1 MKSFFLALCAMLTIL
16 LSNAQQGIQNPKEPT
31 PQEIYNLLNMS
42 AEFNGG
48 LTIKDLDHPWML
60 QVGQTVTYQLQDG
73 HKLQFVAEKGDN
85 FWNLGKKALKYQT
98 EHPEN
103 PIVKPDLVP
112 QPTTEEEKVVPPV
125 VDNNKSGGIPWWLW
139 LIGVVLLLG
148 FGNAIFKALEAKRK
162 AKEAA
167 QKKLTDL
174 RQPVTDTE
182 APAYMREVAQRVGPN
197 VRIVG
202 PVVKGRLT
210 TKVPM
215 EVSYREGTKMES
227 FTNEPF
233 YRALAEVD
241 GADPIYL
248 YFRQICGND
257 AKAGRIQMGGE
268 GVVFVPDPVQ
278 TPELQTANQQVMQPV
293 TEITEVKTEK
303 VAVQHT
309 TTLMKAAA
317 LAEEHINAGN
327 EVVLKVTNKT
337 LQLNVTAKEMLNLNL
352 VGSNH
357 KALPAVESSTTAN

>member
-125 VDNNKSGGIPWWLW
+125 AAESKSNDFPWWGW
-139 LIGVVLLLG
+139 IIVAVAVAVLIW
-148 FGNAIFKALEAKRK
+148 AALDDAKRRK
-162 AKEAA
+162 ARKE
-167 QKKLTDL
+167 KEHK
-174 RQPVTDTE
+174 QPVLVPLVDGGVNDAQ
-182 APAYMREVAQRVGPN
+182 APAYMQSVARRKNYTITGPTES
-197 VRIVG
+197 IL
-202 PVVKGRLT
+202 LT
-210 TKVPM
+210 TIRPITM
-215 EVSYREGTKMES
+215 DYYGGITQPEE

-233 YRALAEVD
+233 FQAPARRNDNGQACFAR
-241 GADPIYL
+241 
-248 YFRQICGND
+248 FRQTCGND
-257 AKAGRIQMGGE
+257 GTVLNESDIIVTRITDQSPEIRQANAAVGTPIPATAQEVMLQQM
-268 GVVFVPDPVQ
+268 
-278 TPELQTANQQVMQPV
+278 TQPV
-293 TEITEVKTEK
+293 STI
-303 VAVQHT
+303 
-309 TTLMKAAA
+309 MKAAA
-317 LAEEHINAGN
+317 LAEEHIAAGN
-327 EVVLKVTNKT
+327 TVVYKLTNKS
-337 LQLNVTAKEMLNLNL
+337 LELKIDAKEVLNLNSS
-352 VGSNH
+352 SNH
-357 KALPAVESSTTAN
+357 KPAELTASSTEVKAN